1 MDDVV
6 EFYTSI
12 PIFTRIYITAAT
24 VAAVS
29 ASYNGGMELMFSK
42 RLVLAGE
49 WWRLLTTFVFFGKL
63 SAHIFFQL
71 RFIYDFF
78 PRLESHFYFNRPGEF
93 LWMCVKLAAMLLVVV
108 WMGWIQAPFLSFSFI
123 KAILYIFSRR
133 YPHERLAMFGVI
145 PMQAPFMPL
154 FFIGF
159 GWVLDG
165 LGAVQMDLLGFA
177 VGHIVWYLSDVVP
190 EIIGFDPTL
199 PPKSIRRALFGLADE

>member
-12 PIFTRIYITAAT
+12 PLFTRVYLTAVT

-29 ASYNGGMELMFSK
+29 ATYNSGMELMFSK
-42 RLVLAGE
+42 RLVMAGE
-49 WWRLLTTFVFFGKL
+49 WWRVFTTFVFFGNF

-71 RFIYDFF
+71 RFIYEFF
-78 PRLESHFYFNRPGEF
+78 PKLETHFYFNRPGEF
-93 LWMCVKLAAMLLVVV
+93 VWLCIKIAALLLLVVCC
-108 WMGWIQAPFLSFSFI
+108 GWIQAPFLSFSFI
-123 KAILYIFSRR
+123 KAILYIYSRR
-133 YPHERLAMFGVI
+133 YPHEQLAIFGVI
-145 PMQAPFMPL
+145 PMAAPFMPL

-165 LGAVQMDLLGFA
+165 LEAVQLDLLGFG

-190 EIIGFDPTL
+190 EIVGFDPTL
-199 PPKSIRRALFGLADE
+199 PPKSVRRALFGVAED